1 MMNTYPKYIS
11 PALASLAGWLMLI
24 TAFWVTSGLGL
35 AGAGEIQIR
44 DRRTVVDQSG
54 REIRIKKPYVRIIS
68 LYGAHTENLFAL
80 GLSQEIIGVS
90 RNEVFPEAAK
100 RKPVFSYREDPEKF
114 LSVRPDLVLIRP
126 MIERGYPKLIKRLK
140 KSHITVVS
148 LQPGNIDEM
157 FRYWRVLGMLT
168 GKTDQAETMI
178 RLFKKKIVQID
189 ELTREIS
196 SPKRIYFEAIHS
208 KMKTFSPRAMPMF
221 ALKKA
226 GGVNIATDA
235 KSVRGSNIAAYGKER
250 ILSHAKEIDVFL
262 AQKGVMN
269 RVRIHTI
276 KNEPGFHIIKA
287 IQNNEIYLVDEM
299 IVSRPTMRLLE
310 GIVDIGAR
318 LYPDIFS
325 TRAREELL
333 NK

>member
-1 MMNTYPKYIS
+1 MDTYRKYTS
-11 PALASLAGWLMLI
+11 PALLSLASWVMLI
-24 TAFWVTSGLGL
+24 SALWVTSGCGL
-35 AGAGEIQIR
+35 ADAQEIKIR
-44 DRRTVVDQSG
+44 DNRTVVDQSG
-54 REIRIKKPYVRIIS
+54 REIKLKKPYVRIIS

-80 GLSQEIIGVS
+80 GLNREIIGVS

-126 MIERGYPKLIKRLK
+126 MIDRGYPKLIERLK
-140 KSHITVVS
+140 QSHITVAS
-148 LQPGNIDEM
+148 LQPGSIDEM

-178 RLFKKKIVQID
+178 RLFKKKIAQID
-189 ELTREIS
+189 ALTGEIT
-196 SPKRIYFEAIHS
+196 SPKRVYFEAIHS
-208 KMKTFSPRAMPMF
+208 KMKTFSPSAMAMF

-226 GGVNIATDA
+226 GGVNIAKDA

-269 RVRIHTI
+269 RIQIPAI

-287 IQNNEIYLVDEM
+287 IRNNEVYLVDEI
-299 IVSRPTMRLLE
+299 IVSRPTLRLLE

-318 LYPDIFS
+318 LYPDIF
-325 TRAREELL
+325 TTQIREELL

>member
-1 MMNTYPKYIS
+1 MMDTYRKYSS
-11 PALASLAGWLMLI
+11 PGLLSLASWVMLI
-24 TAFWVTSGLGL
+24 AALWATSGCGL
-35 AGAGEIQIR
+35 AGAQEIKIR
-44 DRRTVVDQSG
+44 DNRTVVDQSG
-54 REIRIKKPYVRIIS
+54 REIRLKKPYVRIIS

-80 GLSQEIIGVS
+80 GLDQEIIGVS

-114 LSVRPDLVLIRP
+114 LAVRPDLVLIRP
-126 MIERGYPKLIKRLK
+126 MIDRGYPKLIERLK
-140 KSHITVVS
+140 QSHITVAS
-148 LQPGNIDEM
+148 LQPGSIDEM

-178 RLFKKKIVQID
+178 RLFKKKIAQFD
-189 ELTREIS
+189 ALTREIT
-196 SPKRIYFEAIHS
+196 SPKRVYFEAIHS
-208 KMKTFSPRAMPMF
+208 KMKTFSPGAMAMF

-226 GGVNIATDA
+226 GGVNIAIDA
-235 KSVRGSNIAAYGKER
+235 KSLRGTNIAAYGKER

-269 RVRIHTI
+269 RIQIPAI

-287 IQNNEIYLVDEM
+287 IRNNEIYLVDEM
-299 IVSRPTMRLLE
+299 IVSRPTLRLLE
-310 GIVDIGAR
+310 GIVDIGTR
-318 LYPDIFS
+318 LYPDTFTARI
-325 TRAREELL
+325 REELL